1 MHATR
6 TYVRFECF
14 FFFSLFKGTRHV
26 RCCLK
31 EYVVVVVVELVS
43 FMEAAKQ
50 IELPLPLPLPLPQI
64 ELPLPSPSPSPLPP
78 GYRFKPTDEELVH
91 HYLMNKASSRAF
103 QGQDFQDIDATDLYS
118 KPPKSLGII
127 ICFFYYYY
135 FFILLGCC
143 ICS

>member
-1 MHATR
+1 M
-6 TYVRFECF
+6 F

-50 IELPLPLPLPLPQI
+50 IELPLPQI
-64 ELPLPSPSPSPLPP
+64 ELPLPSPSPLPP

>member
-31 EYVVVVVVELVS
+31 EYVVVVVVVELVS

-50 IELPLPLPLPLPQI
+50 IELPLPQI
-64 ELPLPSPSPSPLPP
+64 ELPLPSPSPLPP

-135 FFILLGCC
+135 FFILLGCF

>member
-50 IELPLPLPLPLPQI
+50 IELPLPQI

>member
-14 FFFSLFKGTRHV
+14 FFFYLFKGTRHV

-50 IELPLPLPLPLPQI
+50 IELPLPQI

-127 ICFFYYYY
+127 ICFFFYYYY
-135 FFILLGCC
+135 FFILLACC

>member
-1 MHATR
+1 M
-6 TYVRFECF
+6 F

-31 EYVVVVVVELVS
+31 EHVVVVVVVELVS

-50 IELPLPLPLPLPQI
+50 IELPLPQI
-64 ELPLPSPSPSPLPP
+64 ELPLPSPSPLPP

>member
-31 EYVVVVVVELVS
+31 EHVVVVVVELVS

-50 IELPLPLPLPLPQI
+50 IELPLPQI